1 VSRHPADQQSDAAW
15 LPREGEPCMSEPL
28 SGQTPKA
35 TTPLVEAR
43 NLVKH
48 FPSTSGGIVTRT
60 TSTVRAVD
68 DVSFVVPRGRTV
80 GLVGESGCGK
90 STVGRLLLR
99 LIEPTSGAVWFDGQE
114 ITRATR
120 TEMQPVRRHMQIV
133 FQDPHSSLNPRRKI
147 GEIVSRPLVIHGE
160 ATRRDADR
168 RAGEL
173 LSLVGLDP
181 DMRGRFPHEF
191 SGGQR
196 QRIGVARAL
205 ALRPSFIVL
214 DEPTSSLD
222 VSVQAQILNL
232 LNDLKRE
239 LGLTYLFISHDLNVV
254 EYFCDTTVVMYLG
267 QVAESGPS
275 EAIHAEPMHP
285 YTQALMSAV
294 LVPEVGRQRNRLVL
308 SGDIPSPVNPPS
320 GCRFHTR
327 CPFAMEI
334 CRQVQPLLT
343 EQAPGHQVACHLF
356 PVDGQVPVSSAGR
369 EKGGVDHATA

>member
-1 VSRHPADQQSDAAW
+1 MSTHPADQQSDAAR
-15 LPREGEPCMSEPL
+15 LHRVGEPCTTARL
-28 SGQTPKA
+28 SGQPSEA
-35 TTPLVEAR
+35 TIPLVEAR

-48 FPSTSGGIVTRT
+48 FSYASGGIVART
-60 TSTVRAVD
+60 TGTVHAVD
-68 DVSFVVPRGRTV
+68 DVSIVVPRGRTV

-99 LIEPTSGAVWFDGQE
+99 LIEPTSGSVWFDGEE

-120 TEMQPVRRHMQIV
+120 TEMRRVRRHMQIV

-173 LSLVGLDP
+173 LSLVGLDS

-239 LGLTYLFISHDLNVV
+239 LGLTYLFISHNLNVV

-267 QVAESGPS
+267 QVVESGPS

-285 YTQALMSAV
+285 YTRALMSAV
-294 LVPEVGRQRNRLVL
+294 LVPEVGRQRTRLVL

-343 EQAPGHQVACHLF
+343 EQAPGHRVACHLF
-356 PVDGQVPVSSAGR
+356 PVDGRVPASHVAR
-369 EKGGVDHATA
+369 EKGGVGYATA

>member
-1 VSRHPADQQSDAAW
+1 
-15 LPREGEPCMSEPL
+15 
-28 SGQTPKA
+28 
-35 TTPLVEAR
+35 
-43 NLVKH
+43 
-48 FPSTSGGIVTRT
+48 
-60 TSTVRAVD
+60 
-68 DVSFVVPRGRTV
+68 
-80 GLVGESGCGK
+80 
-90 STVGRLLLR
+90 
-99 LIEPTSGAVWFDGQE
+99 
-114 ITRATR
+114 
-120 TEMQPVRRHMQIV
+120 MQIV

-239 LGLTYLFISHDLNVV
+239 LGLTYLFISHNLNVV

-267 QVAESGPS
+267 HAVESGPS

-308 SGDIPSPVNPPS
+308 SGDLPSPINPPS

-343 EQAPGHQVACHLF
+343 EQTPGHRVACHLF
-356 PVDGQVPVSSAGR
+356 PVDGHLPASTVGR
-369 EKGGVDHATA
+369 EKGGVDHAAA

>member
-1 VSRHPADQQSDAAW
+1 VSIHLADQQSDAAR
-15 LPREGEPCMSEPL
+15 LHRVGEPGTTDRL
-28 SGQTPKA
+28 SGQPSEA
-35 TTPLVEAR
+35 TIPLVEAH

-48 FPSTSGGIVTRT
+48 FSYASGGIVART
-60 TSTVRAVD
+60 TGTVHAVD
-68 DVSFVVPRGRTV
+68 DVSIVVPRGRTV

-99 LIEPTSGAVWFDGQE
+99 LIEPTSGSVWFDGEE

-120 TEMQPVRRHMQIV
+120 TEMRRVRRHMQIV
-133 FQDPHSSLNPRRKI
+133 FQDPHSSLNPRRKV

-173 LSLVGLDP
+173 LSLVGLDS

-239 LGLTYLFISHDLNVV
+239 LGLTYLFISHNLNVV

-267 QVAESGPS
+267 QVVESGPS
-275 EAIHAEPMHP
+275 EAIHAEPLHP

-294 LVPEVGRQRNRLVL
+294 LVPEVGRQRNRLVV

-327 CPFAMEI
+327 CPFVMEI

-343 EQAPGHQVACHLF
+343 EQALGHRVACHLF
-356 PVDGQVPVSSAGR
+356 PADGQAPASSVGL